1 MKLLLKTFLTLLLL
15 SFSVDTLLAKK
26 VDDSRIKM
34 LNGEY
39 AKLSDFHSD
48 GPLIINFWT
57 TWWPFCER
65 QLAYLDQLNSNFK
78 ETGLSVLAVNVNKPN
93 ILKQVRPYINKRKYK
108 FPVSVDPRSK
118 LAKKFGVLGYPA
130 LYIVDKDGTI
140 IYKSSGY
147 EEGKEDEYLEKLT
160 DYFNVEGIVYKSF
173 EYEKSK
179 LVETKEG
186 RVTIDF

>member
-1 MKLLLKTFLTLLLL
+1 M
-15 SFSVDTLLAKK
+15 
-26 VDDSRIKM
+26 
-34 LNGEY
+34 
-39 AKLSDFHSD
+39 
-48 GPLIINFWT
+48 
-57 TWWPFCER
+57 
-65 QLAYLDQLNSNFK
+65 
-78 ETGLSVLAVNVNKPN
+78 AVNVNKPN

-118 LAKKFGVLGYPA
+118 LAKKLGVIGYPA
-130 LYIVDKDGTI
+130 LYIVDKNGTI

-160 DYFNVEGIVYKSF
+160 DHFNDEGIKYQDF

-179 LVETKEG
+179 IMETKEG